1 MAQVGLA
8 AAGLPCSAAV
18 GVVTVSASYGAG
30 GSEIGPAV
38 AAVLGLPFVDRAVP
52 VEVARKL
59 DVPLDEAERQDDS
72 VDTGLWR
79 VISSMALVPELAG
92 AGPLAY
98 RSFTD
103 EHAFREKTEE
113 VLREIAVRGGV
124 VLGRAA
130 ALVLSDVPQALHVR
144 LDGPVEDRVAAVLAR
159 SGRREAEIR
168 RELRSNDAAR
178 EAYVRHFYRA
188 DPTQARHYHLVIDT
202 TAIPWETA
210 VELVVTAARARRI

>member
-1 MAQVGLA
+1 M
-8 AAGLPCSAAV
+8 AV

-38 AAVLGLPFVDRAVP
+38 AVVLGLPFVDRAIP

-59 DVPLDEAERQDDS
+59 DVPLDEAERQDDA

-98 RSFTD
+98 RSFAD

-113 VLREIAVRGGV
+113 VLREIAMTGGV

-130 ALVLSDVPQALHVR
+130 AFVLADVPRALHVR
-144 LDGPVEDRVAAVLAR
+144 LDGPVDARVAAVVAR
-159 SGRREAEIR
+159 SGRPEAEVR

-178 EAYVRHFYRA
+178 AGYVRHFYRNDA
-188 DPTQARHYHLVIDT
+188 TQARHYHLVLDT
-202 TAIPWETA
+202 TAISWSA
-210 VELVVTAARARRI
+210 AADLVIAAARARGL

>member
-1 MAQVGLA
+1 
-8 AAGLPCSAAV
+8 V

-38 AAVLGLPFVDRAVP
+38 AEALGLPFVDRAVP
-52 VEVARKL
+52 AEVARRL
-59 DVPLDEAERQDDS
+59 DVPLEEAERQDES
-72 VDTGLWR
+72 VDTGLGR

-98 RSFTD
+98 RTFAD

-113 VLREIAVRGGV
+113 VLREIAAGGGV

-130 ALVLSDVPQALHVR
+130 AFVLADHPGVLHVR
-144 LDGPVEDRVAAVLAR
+144 LDGPVDARVALVVR
-159 SGRREAEIR
+159 RTGRPEPDVR

-178 EAYVRHFYRA
+178 TAYVRHFYRR
-188 DPTQARHYHLVIDT
+188 DPTRARHYHLVLDT
-202 TAIPWETA
+202 TVIPWETA
-210 VELVVTAARARRI
+210 ADLVVAAARARGM

>member
-1 MAQVGLA
+1 
-8 AAGLPCSAAV
+8 V

-38 AAVLGLPFVDRAVP
+38 AEALGLPFVDRAVP

-59 DVPLDEAERQDDS
+59 DVSPDEAERQDES

-79 VISSMALVPELAG
+79 VASSMALVPELAG

-98 RSFTD
+98 RTFAD

-113 VLREIAVRGGV
+113 VLREIAAGGGV

-130 ALVLSDVPQALHVR
+130 AFVLADHPRALHVR
-144 LDGPVEDRVAAVLAR
+144 LDGPVDARVAQVVRR
-159 SGRREAEIR
+159 SGRPEPEVR
-168 RELRSNDAAR
+168 RELRSNDATR
-178 EAYVRHFYRA
+178 TAYVRHFYRC
-188 DPTQARHYHLVIDT
+188 DPTQARHYHLVLDT

-210 VELVVTAARARRI
+210 ADLVVTAARARVI